1 MARVLPSSWTL
12 PDKISARFGTSAG
25 KQRSM
30 FADGHLVIVTH
41 VVPDPTKREREAA
54 LFWRHPDGTWRSG
67 GGARGG
73 LGGLR
78 SMLDDY
84 KKRVD
89 LLEDNV
95 SDAKKAADYFAALQ
109 AIAPVH
115 RAVRNLHRALQEA
128 REAVANDRDIIALR
142 DLASD
147 VERTAEI
154 AHADAKSGLEFA
166 IAHQAEEQSR
176 MQQHIA
182 RSSHKLNLIAAM
194 FLPIT
199 AVGTIFGVNLRH
211 GMETTY
217 APFLFWG
224 LLAAAFLL
232 GLLVRAGIDKRDAG

>member
-1 MARVLPSSWTL
+1 MARVLPSTWEL

-30 FADGHLVIVTH
+30 FADGHLVIVAH
-41 VVPDPTKREREAA
+41 VVPDPDKRERDAA
-54 LFWRHPDGTWRSG
+54 LFWRHPDGTWRSA

-73 LGGLR
+73 LSGLR
-78 SMLDDY
+78 SLVDDY

-89 LLEDNV
+89 LLEDSV
-95 SDAKKAADYFAALQ
+95 SDAKRAADYFAALQ

-128 REAVANDRDIIALR
+128 RESVTNDRDIIALR

-147 VERTAEI
+147 IERTAEI

-182 RSSHKLNLIAAM
+182 RSSHKLNLIAAL

-199 AVGTIFGVNLRH
+199 AVATIFGVNLRH
-211 GMETTY
+211 GMETAY
-217 APFLFWG
+217 APYLFWG
-224 LLAAAFLL
+224 LLAAAFVL
-232 GLLVRAGIDKRDAG
+232 GLVVRAGIDKRDAG

>member
-1 MARVLPSSWTL
+1 MARVLPSTWEL
-12 PDKISARFGTSAG
+12 PDKITARFGTSAG

-30 FADGHLVIVTH
+30 SADGHLVIVTH
-41 VVPDPTKREREAA
+41 MVPDPTKREREPA
-54 LFWRHPDGTWRSG
+54 LFWRHPDGTWRSS

-78 SMLDDY
+78 TMVDEY

-89 LLEDNV
+89 LLEENV
-95 SDAKKAADYFAALQ
+95 SQAKRAADYFATLQ
-109 AIAPVH
+109 AVAPVL

-128 REAVANDRDIIALR
+128 REAVTQDRDIIALR
-142 DLASD
+142 DLAGD

-176 MQQHIA
+176 MTQHIA
-182 RSSHKLNLIAAM
+182 RSSHKLNLIAAL

-199 AVGTIFGVNLRH
+199 ALASIFGMTLPH
-211 GMETTY
+211 GLEGKY
-217 APFLFWG
+217 SPFLFWA
-224 LLAAAFLL
+224 LLGVAFLV
-232 GLLVRAGIDKRDAG
+232 GLIVRAGVDKRDAG